1 MQPQKYDVVVVG
13 SGIGGLGAGALL
25 ARGGYKTLVVEQMSR
40 IGGRCSTEE
49 YEGFKLPTGAV
60 ALHKGL
66 GITETFQ
73 EVGAEFEINMVPRLF
88 YRIGG
93 KDYEMPAKGSLT
105 AMFDI
110 VNKLEVDRV
119 KLVGGLVKRAAS
131 EKIMGAFRKSITE
144 PEKQTMTFRDWLL
157 QYTDNEQ
164 AHNIFDTICSTI
176 NCGHSYEIPAAAVFP
191 WFTKMGG
198 LREVGLTPHGNLA
211 EMEKL
216 AKVIKTN
223 GDVWTNCPAIRIV
236 VERGRAKGVVVQK
249 DGSEVEIDSQAVISN
264 AGPRKTVELTG
275 EDNFNEDYLRMMR
288 LRIRPHPVVMAFVA
302 SDRPLWPEDGS
313 PAILMLAGTRRITS
327 IIPMSNIS
335 PEYAPPGQYALFA
348 FASPRTYCIPM
359 DVEEEL
365 RQTTLDLK
373 EQLPGLEK
381 YGRILKLDPRN
392 IDREDTATTAWF
404 AMPIETPVKN
414 LYNVGDSMLPLGI
427 VGATGAIDS
436 GRRAAEAIKKS
447 LKPGK
452 A

>member
-13 SGIGGLGAGALL
+13 SGIGGLGVGALL
-25 ARGGYKTLVVEQMSR
+25 AHRGYKTLVVEQMSI

-60 ALHKGL
+60 ALHTGL
-66 GITETFQ
+66 GIAETYQ
-73 EVGAEFEINMVPRLF
+73 EVGAEFEVTMVSRLF

-105 AMFDI
+105 MMLDL
-110 VNKLEVDRV
+110 VGKMEVDRR
-119 KLVGGLVKRAAS
+119 KLVGGLVKAAAT
-131 EKIMGAFRKSITE
+131 EKIMGAFRKSIAE

-157 QYTDNEQ
+157 QYTDSEL
-164 AHNIFDTICSTI
+164 AHSIFDTICATI
-176 NCGHSYEIPAAAVFP
+176 HCGHSYEVPAAAVFP

-198 LREVGLTPHGNLA
+198 LREVGLTPHGNLF

-216 AKVIKTN
+216 AKAIKTN
-223 GDVWTNCPAIRIV
+223 GDVWTDCPTTRIV
-236 VERGRAKGVVVQK
+236 VEKGRAKGVVVQK
-249 DGSEVEIDSQAVISN
+249 DGSEVEINSQVVISN
-264 AGPRKTVELTG
+264 AGPRKTVALTG
-275 EDNFNEDYLRMMR
+275 EGNFTEDYLRMMR
-288 LRIRPHPVVMAFVA
+288 LRIRPHPVVMAFVV

-327 IIPMSNIS
+327 IIPMSSIS
-335 PEYAPPGQYALFA
+335 PDYAPPGQHILFA
-348 FASPRTYCIPM
+348 YASPRSYCVRM
-359 DVEEEL
+359 DIEEEL

-373 EQLPGLEK
+373 EQLPGFEK
-381 YGRILKLDPRN
+381 HGRILKLEARD

-404 AMPIETPVKN
+404 GMPIETPVKN

-436 GRRAAEAIKKS
+436 GRRAAEIVRKAF
-447 LKPGK
+447 KPR